1 MVDDQQ
7 CDRDD
12 RLCSRLGDEVNQSR
26 EEVANRDS
34 LEYPGNANRRK
45 MKVRKAR
52 QKFAEQKNDH
62 GTNDDFDEECAAW
75 ISSFNSFSER
85 QRNRHANDEK
95 EERKDQIGGCPAIP
109 LRVLERPINV

>member
-7 CDRDD
+7 CDGDD
-12 RLCSRLGDEVNQSR
+12 RLCPHFGNQVNQSR

-34 LEYPGNANRRK
+34 LEYAGNANRRK

-85 QRNRHANDEK
+85 QRDGHAHDEQK
-95 EERKDQIGGCPAIP
+95 ERKDEI
-109 LRVLERPINV
+109 